1 MLINLIDRTKW
12 EKTKKRGQPIIVKNA
27 KNGTF
32 GLKKKSFFH
41 LLVENMLLKMYRLHI
56 FLYEFLSLSF

>member
-32 GLKKKSFFH
+32 GLKKKIIFS
-41 LLVENMLLKMYRLHI
+41 LVSWEYVT
-56 FLYEFLSLSF
+56 